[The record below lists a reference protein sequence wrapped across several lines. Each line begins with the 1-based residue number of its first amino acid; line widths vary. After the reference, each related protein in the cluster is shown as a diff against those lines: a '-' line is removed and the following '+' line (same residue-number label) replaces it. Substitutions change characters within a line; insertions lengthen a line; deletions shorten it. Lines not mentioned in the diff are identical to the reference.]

1 MSLRARDENV
11 PAAQIGALVGIAS
24 FLQLDKFAGAQKD
37 ARFVGG
43 AKIFDH
49 NTRVGETHAHERG
62 AVRFAGRFD
71 SGGVEVHALREII
84 EGGGRLMAHKN
95 KLTAI
100 LLSIFTGG
108 LGIDRF
114 YLGYTGLGVAK
125 LLTCGGLGI
134 WALIDLIMICTGSL
148 RPADG
153 SPWEEEVRVTQV
165 QAVAP
170 VQPAAVN
177 NNAATLEAL
186 EKLAKLHEQGIL
198 TDEEFQQEKKELLGK
213 L

>member
-84 EGGGRLMAHKN
+84 ERKPL
-95 KLTAI
+95 I
-100 LLSIFTGG
+100 LV
-108 LGIDRF
+108 
-114 YLGYTGLGVAK
+114 VA
-125 LLTCGGLGI
+125 
-134 WALIDLIMICTGSL
+134 D
-148 RPADG
+148 
-153 SPWEEEVRVTQV
+153 VRVIARRLHRMGDFFGFIGVFASQYAPALFVLIPRLRADLLATLV
-165 QAVAP
+165 ARAPAVDFA
-170 VQPAAVN
+170 VFINSCGAYLYRHDHISSSSSVPAARPCSCARTRFIFSGMGRPSC
-177 NNAATLEAL
+177 AAFSVSDSASL
-186 EKLAKLHEQGIL
+186 
-198 TDEEFQQEKKELLGK
+198 DR
-213 L
+213 